1 MSDLLSEKYLLYLRD
16 MSRKVVYGSG
26 SSGNYSQVLIR
37 GSKGK
42 KAKQFQRITTL
53 KLNNII
59 EYSSDGYRRQ
69 TDQEKIGNG
78 IFCGVGILSGTYT
91 KKVGSN
97 SALRLIAAPTLYG
110 QVTFEDDGDWE
121 ISEWVV
127 NYDIASALI
136 ARNADEEEEA
146 FAAFDPESDKTG
158 SQIIESIE
166 ESLDKLK
173 GNDLTILNK
182 LSLNFLNGF
191 KQLTETPAEIVET
204 PLESVTAAISA
215 RDEKKIKKFFFCPGD
230 WVFFAPIPP
239 GLSTYRA
246 LNELAQEIR
255 L

>member
-42 KAKQFQRITTL
+42 KAKQFQRITSL

-59 EYSSDGYRRQ
+59 ENYSEGYRRQ

-110 QVTFEDDGDWE
+110 QLTFEEDGDWE
-121 ISEWVV
+121 ISDWVV
-127 NYDIASALI
+127 NYDIASSLI

-146 FAAFDPESDKTG
+146 YAAFDPESDKTG
-158 SQIIESIE
+158 NQIIEEIE
-166 ESLDKLK
+166 ERLDKLK
-173 GNDLTILNK
+173 GNDLTILNQ
-182 LSLNFLNGF
+182 LSQTFLNGF
-191 KQLTETPAEIVET
+191 KQLTDTPAEIVET

-215 RDEKKIKKFFFCPGD
+215 RDEKKIKKFFFCPGE
-230 WVFFAPIPP
+230 WIFFAPIPP

-246 LNELAQEIR
+246 LNDLAQEIR

>member
-42 KAKQFQRITTL
+42 KAKQFQRITSL
-53 KLNNII
+53 KLNNIV
-59 EYSSDGYRRQ
+59 ENYSEGYRRQ

-110 QVTFEDDGDWE
+110 QLTFEEDGDWE
-121 ISEWVV
+121 ISDWLV
-127 NYDIASALI
+127 NYDIASSLI

-146 FAAFDPESDKTG
+146 YAAFDPESDKTG
-158 SQIIESIE
+158 NQIIEEIE
-166 ESLDKLK
+166 ERLDKLK
-173 GNDLTILNK
+173 GNDLTILNQ
-182 LSLNFLNGF
+182 LSQTFLNGF
-191 KQLTETPAEIVET
+191 KQLTDTPAEIVET

-215 RDEKKIKKFFFCPGD
+215 RDEKKIKKFFFCPGE
-230 WVFFAPIPP
+230 WIFFAPIPP

>member
-1 MSDLLSEKYLLYLRD
+1 MSDQLSEKYLLYLRD

-42 KAKQFQRITTL
+42 KAKQFQRITSL
-53 KLNNII
+53 KLNNLI
-59 EYSSDGYRRQ
+59 EHSSDGYRRQ

-78 IFCGVGILSGTYT
+78 IFCGIGILSGTYT

-110 QVTFEDDGDWE
+110 QVTFDDDGDWE

-158 SQIIESIE
+158 IQIIETIE
-166 ESLDKLK
+166 ESLEKLK

-204 PLESVTAAISA
+204 PLDSVTAAISA

-230 WVFFAPIPP
+230 WIFFAPIPP

-246 LNELAQEIR
+246 LNDLAQEIR

>member
-42 KAKQFQRITTL
+42 KAKQFQRITSL
-53 KLNNII
+53 KLKNIV
-59 EYSSDGYRRQ
+59 ENYSEGFRRQ

-110 QVTFEDDGDWE
+110 QLTFEEDGDWE
-121 ISEWVV
+121 ISDWVV
-127 NYDIASALI
+127 NYDIASSLI

-146 FAAFDPESDKTG
+146 YAAFDPESDKTG
-158 SQIIESIE
+158 NQIIEEIE
-166 ESLDKLK
+166 ERLDKLK
-173 GNDLTILNK
+173 GNDLTILNQ
-182 LSLNFLNGF
+182 LSQTFLNGF
-191 KQLTETPAEIVET
+191 KQLTDTPAEIVET

-215 RDEKKIKKFFFCPGD
+215 RDEKKIKKFFFCPGE
-230 WVFFAPIPP
+230 WIFFAPIPP

-246 LNELAQEIR
+246 LNDLAQEIR

>member
-42 KAKQFQRITTL
+42 KAKQFQRITSL
-53 KLNNII
+53 KLNNIV
-59 EYSSDGYRRQ
+59 ENYSEGYRRQ

-110 QVTFEDDGDWE
+110 QLTFEEDGDWE
-121 ISEWVV
+121 ISDWVV
-127 NYDIASALI
+127 NYDIASSLI

-146 FAAFDPESDKTG
+146 YAAFDPESDKTG
-158 SQIIESIE
+158 NQIIEEIE
-166 ESLDKLK
+166 ERLEKLK
-173 GNDLTILNK
+173 GNDLTILNQ
-182 LSLNFLNGF
+182 LSQTFLNGF
-191 KQLTETPAEIVET
+191 KQLTDTPAEIVET

-215 RDEKKIKKFFFCPGD
+215 RDEKKIKKFFFCPGE
-230 WVFFAPIPP
+230 WIFFAPIPP

-246 LNELAQEIR
+246 LNDLAQEIR

>member
-42 KAKQFQRITTL
+42 KAKQFQRITSL
-53 KLNNII
+53 KLSNIV
-59 EYSSDGYRRQ
+59 ENYSEGYRRQ

-110 QVTFEDDGDWE
+110 QLTFEEDGDWE
-121 ISEWVV
+121 ISDWVV
-127 NYDIASALI
+127 NYDIASSLI

-146 FAAFDPESDKTG
+146 YAAFDPESDKTG
-158 SQIIESIE
+158 NQIIEEIE
-166 ESLDKLK
+166 ERLEKLK
-173 GNDLTILNK
+173 GNDLTILNQ
-182 LSLNFLNGF
+182 LSQTFLNGF
-191 KQLTETPAEIVET
+191 KQLTDTPAEIVET

-215 RDEKKIKKFFFCPGD
+215 RDEKKIKKFFFCPGE
-230 WVFFAPIPP
+230 WIFFAPIPP

-246 LNELAQEIR
+246 LNDLAQEIR